1 MTDRAKHRDRWH
13 DDVAAYSLDA
23 LDGREAELLEAHLG
37 ECESCSQQLR
47 WLTLAVDQIP
57 SSVEQLSAPSSLRER
72 VMEVVDREAEVPRAA
87 KPAPAA
93 AKRRRWLPSFEA
105 FTLRPALAGVA
116 TVLLLAAGIVGYQL
130 HDEGGSDGG
139 QETFAARS
147 LDGSSASGTLA
158 VYGDQG
164 SLNVKN
170 LPPAAD
176 GDVYQAWVKDDR
188 GSIHP
193 SRVFDVSD
201 NGTGAVSIPKGLSGA
216 SEVLV
221 TREPKGGSDRPTES
235 PFLSASID

>member
-13 DDVAAYSLDA
+13 DDIAAYSLDA
-23 LDGREAELLEAHLG
+23 LDGREAELLEDHLG
-37 ECESCSQQLR
+37 ECDSCNEQLR

-57 SSVEQLSAPSSLRER
+57 RSVEQLPAPSSLRER
-72 VMEVVDREAEVPRAA
+72 LMEVVDREAEAPRASA
-87 KPAPAA
+87 PAPAA

-105 FTLRPALAGVA
+105 FTLRPALAGMA

-130 HDEGGSDGG
+130 HDTGGTGGG
-139 QETFAARS
+139 QETFAAQS
-147 LDGSSASGTLA
+147 LDGSSASGTLS
-158 VYGDQG
+158 VSGDQG

-176 GDVYQAWVKDDR
+176 GDVYQAWIKDGQ

-201 NGTGAVSIPKGLSGA
+201 NGTGAVSISKGLTGA
-216 SEVLV
+216 SEVMV

-235 PFLSASID
+235 PFLSAAID